1 MLKKRLLSVL
11 LCLCMVVGM
20 LPIMTPIAQAAG
32 TGVIDRLNQL
42 RNDYPDYQYWYRVNG
57 INQVTTTPCPHRY
70 INNSLI
76 DCGWYNS
83 GWQCWAFA
91 SKIFCEVFG
100 QNPNVYGDQRK
111 DKENIRVGDYVRYSW
126 PNNKTYGHSF
136 VVLSVSGSTVTAVEC
151 NTEEGSCRIRWDRGV
166 YNLNSGMKAYDPW
179 GNLTNYYFDYYCR
192 ATNYDEINS
201 TSSQPTAP
209 AQYIGEDFYAYIYNA
224 HSNCNLEARNSNVQT
239 SSISQFDPRQIWHFI
254 YDSSSGSYKIVNAYD
269 GLCLE
274 AVNWGTSLGTNIQ
287 TYINNNTTAQRWW
300 VCGSREQCYL
310 TPIYMSNHDLVME
323 VTDGNNVKPAGTN
336 IQLYTNWYRE
346 EGYGFHRAQT
356 FQIKKADSYV
366 RPAKPSTPTFRSI
379 TANPEWT
386 NISWNAVSPVN
397 SYDSREY
404 ILEIYDVTNS
414 RYVLRNQHVTGTS
427 YTTTLPVGSYRAEI
441 QAVNTKYVNYKSD
454 WNMSGHFTV
463 YPFRNITLTANPAEG
478 GTVNGGG
485 SYCQGDYTT
494 LQAKPNEG
502 WRFVG
507 WTRNGQAVTDWVD
520 EGTSV
525 ANYGLTVTGD
535 ESFEALFEKETL
547 PTPIYTISVSCDL
560 ADGGTVAGGGT
571 YDEGASVTVTAEAR
585 EGYDFKGWRE
595 NGSIV
600 STVAS
605 YTFTAGADRT
615 LTAVFEA
622 KPVPKY
628 TVSVSASPAEGGS
641 VTGGGTSIEQGTP
654 VTVTAAAN
662 EGYTLKHWAEAGSA
676 VSSDSSYAF
685 TANGDR
691 ALTAVFEKI
700 PDVTPPEPTKYTI
713 TVNAEPGGAVSGG
726 GTYEEN
732 QQVTLTATPASGYR
746 FVEWRKGGTKVSESA
761 SYGITVSSNETYTA
775 IFERLPVNY
784 TVNVTSSGGGTVTG
798 GGSYREGTSV
808 TVTAVPASGYRF
820 TEWRENGTKV
830 SDNASYTFII
840 DKNRTLTAI
849 FEKAETPAV
858 SYIVFLS
865 ATPGGTVTGSGSY
878 AENAAVTVTATP
890 ADGYHFVEWQENDE
904 KVSDGTL
911 YQFNITGNRTLRA
924 IFALDAPA
932 QTLRYSVEVDAV
944 PAEGGTVTGNGSYD
958 RGTPVTIAA
967 TPASGYRFVEWRANG
982 AQVSATA
989 SYTFTANANQTF
1001 TAVFEVQN
1009 GTSTPPTPSIYTI
1022 SVTADPAAGG
1032 IVSGGGSYQDGASVT
1047 TIAAANS
1054 GYRFTGWMEDG
1065 VQVSTSASYT
1075 FIANADRTL
1084 VARFTY
1090 VGGSPIISPGD
1101 STTPSGNNHSNA
1113 DNSTG
1118 TTSSLPV
1125 TTTATSSG
1133 TVTTASP
1140 EAAANSGIATSAITS
1155 EIVREI
1161 IKQAVANNSGEVVIA
1176 PVVKTDVTKA
1186 EITIPAAVLTELEQK
1201 TNAGLVISTPHADV
1215 SFQNSG
1221 LSELSD
1227 RQDIVVSTERT
1238 GTALELSITVD
1249 GQIVESVPGG
1259 MVLIA
1264 PVDRSTPST
1273 VAVLVHKDGSRQV
1286 IRRSM
1291 ADENTIT
1298 IPLDGSAKLEIIDNA
1313 KSFADVST
1321 DSWVANAVAFASG
1334 HELFSGTGS
1343 DMFSPDLPMT
1353 RGMLAMVLHNL
1364 ENNPAQPGARM
1375 FSDVASDAW
1384 YSDAV
1389 AWAAARGVVSGYG
1402 NGLFGPGDNITRE
1415 QLAVMLWRYAGE
1427 PAATNKELHF
1437 SDANEI
1443 SGYAL
1448 DALKWTVENGV
1459 VNGKG
1464 DIILDPKGFATRA
1477 QVAQVFMNY
1486 LKQ

>member
-1 MLKKRLLSVL
+1 M
-11 LCLCMVVGM
+11 
-20 LPIMTPIAQAAG
+20 
-32 TGVIDRLNQL
+32 
-42 RNDYPDYQYWYRVNG
+42 
-57 INQVTTTPCPHRY
+57 
-70 INNSLI
+70 
-76 DCGWYNS
+76 
-83 GWQCWAFA
+83 
-91 SKIFCEVFG
+91 
-100 QNPNVYGDQRK
+100 
-111 DKENIRVGDYVRYSW
+111 
-126 PNNKTYGHSF
+126 
-136 VVLSVSGSTVTAVEC
+136 
-151 NTEEGSCRIRWDRGV
+151 
-166 YNLNSGMKAYDPW
+166 
-179 GNLTNYYFDYYCR
+179 
-192 ATNYDEINS
+192 
-201 TSSQPTAP
+201 
-209 AQYIGEDFYAYIYNA
+209 
-224 HSNCNLEARNSNVQT
+224 
-239 SSISQFDPRQIWHFI
+239 
-254 YDSSSGSYKIVNAYD
+254 
-269 GLCLE
+269 
-274 AVNWGTSLGTNIQ
+274 
-287 TYINNNTTAQRWW
+287 
-300 VCGSREQCYL
+300 
-310 TPIYMSNHDLVME
+310 
-323 VTDGNNVKPAGTN
+323 
-336 IQLYTNWYRE
+336 
-346 EGYGFHRAQT
+346 
-356 FQIKKADSYV
+356 
-366 RPAKPSTPTFRSI
+366 
-379 TANPEWT
+379 
-386 NISWNAVSPVN
+386 
-397 SYDSREY
+397 
-404 ILEIYDVTNS
+404 
-414 RYVLRNQHVTGTS
+414 
-427 YTTTLPVGSYRAEI
+427 
-441 QAVNTKYVNYKSD
+441 
-454 WNMSGHFTV
+454 
-463 YPFRNITLTANPAEG
+463 
-478 GTVNGGG
+478 
-485 SYCQGDYTT
+485 
-494 LQAKPNEG
+494 
-502 WRFVG
+502 
-507 WTRNGQAVTDWVD
+507 
-520 EGTSV
+520 
-525 ANYGLTVTGD
+525 
-535 ESFEALFEKETL
+535 
-547 PTPIYTISVSCDL
+547 
-560 ADGGTVAGGGT
+560 
-571 YDEGASVTVTAEAR
+571 
-585 EGYDFKGWRE
+585 
-595 NGSIV
+595 
-600 STVAS
+600 
-605 YTFTAGADRT
+605 
-615 LTAVFEA
+615 
-622 KPVPKY
+622 
-628 TVSVSASPAEGGS
+628 
-641 VTGGGTSIEQGTP
+641 
-654 VTVTAAAN
+654 
-662 EGYTLKHWAEAGSA
+662 
-676 VSSDSSYAF
+676 
-685 TANGDR
+685 
-691 ALTAVFEKI
+691 
-700 PDVTPPEPTKYTI
+700 
-713 TVNAEPGGAVSGG
+713 
-726 GTYEEN
+726 
-732 QQVTLTATPASGYR
+732 
-746 FVEWRKGGTKVSESA
+746 EWRKGGTKVSGSA

-775 IFERLPVNY
+775 IFEHLPVNY

-944 PAEGGTVTGNGSYD
+944 PAEGGTVTGGGKFEEEAEITVTATPNEGYRFLHWMADGRQVSTSPNYTLTVSESLSLTAVFEKEATDLVQSCTINVSASPAEGGTVTGNGSYD

-1186 EITIPAAVLTELEQK
+1186 EITIPAAVLTELEKK

-1249 GQIVESVPGG
+1249 GQIVERVPGG

-1321 DSWVANAVAFASG
+1321 DSWAANAVAFASG

-1389 AWAAARGVVSGYG
+1389 AWAAAWGVVSGYG

-1464 DIILDPKGFATRA
+1464 DNILDPKGFATRA